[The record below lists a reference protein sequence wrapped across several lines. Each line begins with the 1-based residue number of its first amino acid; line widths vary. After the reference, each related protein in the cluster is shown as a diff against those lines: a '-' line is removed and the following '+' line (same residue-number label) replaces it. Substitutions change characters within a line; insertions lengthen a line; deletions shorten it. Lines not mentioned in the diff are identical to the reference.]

1 MTQQPDTSYP
11 DIDPQTPLLSHRAM
25 YLMSLLYYRSGTMRI
40 DKLVARVELSPVQL
54 AEAIDELYQRWWID
68 ITFRGS
74 EARPREQVP
83 ENLRHIRR
91 ITVTHTGRRR
101 YPVTWVCR

>member
-1 MTQQPDTSYP
+1 MTQPSDTPYP
-11 DIDPQTPLLSHRAM
+11 DMDPHTPLLSWRAM

-40 DKLVARVELSPVQL
+40 EKLAARSELTPDQM
-54 AEAIDELYQRWWID
+54 AEAIGELYQRWWID
-68 ITFRGS
+68 ITFRS
-74 EARPREQVP
+74 SQARVREGIP

-91 ITVTHTGRRR
+91 ITVTHTGRLR